1 MKSFKHTTTLLSFLL
16 FCTSAMAMDS
26 DVLYVMLQG
35 QSSVGLSALVQ
46 EEGGTVTHDLPIIN
60 AVGAKLDRKQLQEIL
75 KSPLVTRHLDD
86 LSSVEEPIETPQEI
100 ETCKIRGHIEL
111 DFITSGIQ
119 WRLYNKQT
127 SPASMERLELTWP
140 VTLGRVTKI
149 EIADTT
155 VAPALY
161 DAAALGTL
169 VIDFPAS
176 HRPRLKDL
184 DNLTVSFESATSKT
198 EPLPL
203 RQRDFTL
210 KAVFAEGC
218 VTDLVPGYL
227 NNHEDFYYNSA
238 AGVDALHLQ
247 GITGKGVTVAVV
259 DSGLWEHDALVN
271 DTTGRNRV
279 LARYD
284 ALTDTLDSEVVD
296 ESGHGTHMSSIIA
309 HSGKTKH
316 NGLPTGTY
324 KGVAPD
330 ANLVA
335 VKVLDREG
343 LAHVLEIVRA
353 IQWVVDNREK
363 YAIRILNLSFAQT
376 PRWRYWED
384 PVNQAVMKAWESG
397 IAVVAAAG
405 NEGPGVE
412 TIGSPGNIP
421 DIITVGAVTDS
432 WTPNTR
438 DDDYIPD
445 FSSRGPTPS
454 GHVKPDIVA
463 LGGHMTGLIR
473 PESAMALGQPEDM
486 LKTGEFVLTGSS
498 QASAL
503 VSGIL
508 ALLLQLEPSLTPD
521 DIKCKLI
528 TSAEPAINRDG
539 LLAYSPFQQGYGY
552 VTATRALLFGHTDC
566 GGAGFDRVVDTGDD
580 DHLYGPTII
589 EEDGSPSLPELRNR
603 VSSELSEK
611 GLSAN
616 RRWGVKDHI
625 EQRSA
630 VPADS
635 VGLNKVPFDWQK
647 LYLQEKAIIGSLA
660 RDALPDS
667 PSSP

>member
-1 MKSFKHTTTLLSFLL
+1 MKSFQYTKTLLSFLL
-16 FCTSAMAMDS
+16 FCTSALAADS
-26 DVLYVMLQG
+26 DILYVMLQG
-35 QSSVGLSALVQ
+35 SSSVGLSALVE

-86 LSSVEEPIETPQEI
+86 LASTEKLIGVPQEL
-100 ETCKIRGHIEL
+100 ESCKVRGHIEL
-111 DFITSGIQ
+111 DFIPEGIE
-119 WRLYNKQT
+119 WRLYNKLT
-127 SPASMERLELTWP
+127 TPASMERLELAWP
-140 VTLGRVTKI
+140 PALGHVTEI
-149 EIADTT
+149 SIADATA
-155 VAPALY
+155 APALY
-161 DAAALGTL
+161 DAATLGNL
-169 VIDFPAS
+169 VIDFPSS
-176 HRPRLKDL
+176 HRPKLKDL
-184 DNLTVSFESATSKT
+184 DKLTVSFERPASKT
-198 EPLPL
+198 AQSPL

-210 KAVFAEGC
+210 KAIFAEGC
-218 VTDLVPGYL
+218 ATDLVPGYE
-227 NNHEDFYYNSA
+227 NNNEDFYYNIA

-259 DSGLWEHDALVN
+259 DSGLWEHAALVN

-309 HSGKTKH
+309 HSGQTKH
-316 NGLPTGTY
+316 NGRPTGSY

-343 LAHVLEIVRA
+343 LAHLLEIVRA
-353 IQWVVDNREK
+353 IQWVVHNREK
-363 YAIRILNLSFAQT
+363 YSIKILNLSFAQT
-376 PRWRYWED
+376 PRWPYWED

-405 NEGPGVE
+405 NDGPGVE

-421 DIITVGAVTDS
+421 YIITVGAVTDS

-445 FSSRGPTPS
+445 FSSRGPTPT

-463 LGGHMTGLIR
+463 LGGHMTGLIG
-473 PESAMALGQPEDM
+473 PESAMALDQPEDM
-486 LKTGEFVLTGSS
+486 LRTGEFVLTGSS

-528 TSAEPAINRDG
+528 TSAEPAINEDG
-539 LLAYSPFQQGYGY
+539 SLAYSPFQQGYGY
-552 VTATRALLFGHTDC
+552 VTATRALLFGQNDC
-566 GGAGFDRVVDTGDD
+566 DGSGLDLMADIEDEEHF
-580 DHLYGPTII
+580 YGPAII
-589 EEDGSPSLPELRNR
+589 GEDGGPSLPELRNR
-603 VSSELSEK
+603 VSPQVSEK

-625 EQRSA
+625 EQRPPVTAGSLR
-630 VPADS
+630 S
-635 VGLNKVPFDWQK
+635 NELRFDWQK
-647 LYLQEKAIIGSLA
+647 LYLQEKAIIDSLY
-660 RDALPDS
+660 RRGLPEH